1 MLKSLLYS
9 EIFSSQWGGSSEGRT
24 YKARDRELMDL
35 RLKAQYFTDPCRYE
49 PNIFHRRYRMQP
61 WVFDRMMRDVA
72 NYDPY
77 FVQTRDA
84 CGRLSLSTEQKLTC
98 AIRML
103 AYGITADFCDDYL
116 DIAKS
121 TAIEILDHFTT
132 AIWNVYHETYLR
144 RPTPADLRRLLD
156 KAAERG
162 FPGMVGSLDCMHWQW
177 KNCPTGW
184 AGQYTGHKG
193 KPTIILEAM
202 ASYDTWI
209 WHAFFGL
216 LGSLNDINVLGCSP
230 LFNDVCLGETAKVN
244 YQDAAEQHFT
254 RMQEAYRKDVERAF
268 GILQARWAIIRGP
281 ARGWSKENL
290 QYIMMTCI
298 ILHNMIVE
306 DEHDEDAAEPFDPDD
321 IPTRPKK
328 AEIYDRPIIPTDVHR
343 NLHQLNQFLRRH
355 REVRCPV
362 MNKNLQDDLV
372 DHLWTM
378 KLQADQNHQ

>member
-1 MLKSLLYS
+1 
-9 EIFSSQWGGSSEGRT
+9 
-24 YKARDRELMDL
+24 
-35 RLKAQYFTDPCRYE
+35 
-49 PNIFHRRYRMQP
+49 
-61 WVFDRMMRDVA
+61 MMCDVA

-98 AIRML
+98 AMRML

-116 DIAKS
+116 DIAKT
-121 TAIEILDHFTT
+121 TAIEIFEHFTK

-156 KAAERG
+156 KATERG
-162 FPGMVGSLDCMHWQW
+162 FPGMIDSLDCMHWQW

-184 AGQYTGHKG
+184 AGQYTGYKG
-193 KPTIILEAM
+193 KPTIILEAV
-202 ASYDTWI
+202 ASYDTWM
-209 WHAFFGL
+209 WHAFFRL
-216 LGSLNDINVLGCSP
+216 PGSLNDINVLGCSP
-230 LFNDVCLGETAKVN
+230 LFNDVCTGETPEMN
-244 YQDAAEQHFT
+244 YQTQHFT

-306 DEHDEDAAEPFDPDD
+306 DEHDEDAAQPFDPDD
-321 IPTRPKK
+321 IPT
-328 AEIYDRPIIPTDVHR
+328 
-343 NLHQLNQFLRRH
+343 
-355 REVRCPV
+355 
-362 MNKNLQDDLV
+362 
-372 DHLWTM
+372 
-378 KLQADQNHQ
+378 